1 MRVLILSATT
11 GGGHMRAA
19 EALREYIMERHDDAV
34 VEIYDTIHYVSP
46 KINKAVTNGYVY
58 LATKTPGLFGTL
70 YKSSDKNTPINKT
83 VEITVSQLGK
93 RLKPMIDEFR
103 PDIIITTHSFACE
116 LFCYLKN
123 TEELD
128 IPVIS
133 ILTDFAV
140 HKTYINTGVD
150 AYILSS
156 SEMVGQ
162 MIERGVERHKLYPL
176 GIPVKSEFLN
186 EIDRKEVFEEEGLD
200 PDLPTM
206 LIMAGSF
213 GVTDVLKVYHKIV
226 KSTADFQIIVI
237 TGKNEK
243 LYETFEKYLAKIDIN
258 NTMYEIRQ
266 AHPEIK
272 KHSSVKSSRHKK
284 PSKPTKLMFFTD
296 KVGRYMKM
304 ADIIVT
310 KPGGLT
316 VTEAIASELP
326 MAIFKAIPG
335 QEEQNADYL
344 VRNGMAVRLAKDVTC
359 TDTVTDLISN
369 PEKLQ
374 KMKECVRNCGKG
386 NSCEKIY
393 ELMIRL
399 LENKNGKKSSNTNPD
414 TPDN

>member
-19 EALREYIMERHDDAV
+19 EALKDYIMSRHEDAA

-46 KINKAVTNGYVY
+46 MINKAVTNGYVY
-58 LATKTPGLFGTL
+58 LATKTPGLFGSL
-70 YKSSDKNTPINKT
+70 YKSADKNTPVNKT
-83 VEITVSQLGK
+83 VELTFSSLGK
-93 RLKPMIDEFR
+93 RLKPMIDEFK
-103 PDIIITTHSFACE
+103 PDIIISTHSFACE
-116 LFCYLKN
+116 LFCVLKL

-133 ILTDFAV
+133 IVTDFAI
-140 HKTYINTGVD
+140 HQTYINAGVD
-150 AYILSS
+150 AYIVSS
-156 SEMVGQ
+156 SEMVAQ
-162 MIERGVERHKLYPL
+162 MLDRGVEKEKLFPY
-176 GIPVKSEFLN
+176 GIPVKKEFLDK
-186 EIDRKEVFEEEGLD
+186 IDRKEAFEAEGLD

-226 KSTADFQIIVI
+226 KSPEDFQIIVI

-266 AHPEIK
+266 AHPDIK
-272 KHSSVKSSRHKK
+272 KHSSVKSSRTKK

-296 KVGRYMKM
+296 KVDRYMKM

-316 VTEAIASELP
+316 VTEAIACELP

-335 QEEQNADYL
+335 QEAQNADYL
-344 VRNGMAVRLAKDVTC
+344 VRNGMAVRIAKDVTC
-359 TDTVTDLISN
+359 TETVTDLIAH
-369 PEKLQ
+369 PEKLRH
-374 KMKECVRNCGKG
+374 MKECVRNCSNG

-393 ELMIRL
+393 DLMLKL
-399 LENKNGKKSSNTNPD
+399 LEKKQSKAEAASAD
-414 TPDN
+414 E